1 MPVIGH
7 RSKRVISSHPHQS
20 AKIVSYP
27 IPSDKATSNDLC
39 IQTLN
44 QNRAVP
50 MAVVSTQAQQA
61 DAVRQALQISSE
73 RASHSQRA
81 EELLR
86 DDEQVPDLLDRG
98 HAPKLQDGGVA
109 EAGVQEAGLADDRA
123 QAVSGGFERRLS
135 RRRGRAGGGSAGVDG
150 VRVYGVCGPAQP
162 AGLNPL
168 CRVPPIWHSAKGF
181 LIFFTAFLPS
191 ATWSGTRQ
199 RRFCLKK
206 LFAECPRSDTRQRVF

>member
-1 MPVIGH
+1 
-7 RSKRVISSHPHQS
+7 
-20 AKIVSYP
+20 
-27 IPSDKATSNDLC
+27 
-39 IQTLN
+39 
-44 QNRAVP
+44 

-123 QAVSGGFERRLS
+123 EAVSGGFERRLS

-162 AGLNPL
+162 AGLNPPL
-168 CRVPPIWHSAKGF
+168 PSAIWHSAKGF
-181 LIFFTAFLPS
+181 LIFLTVSLPS

-206 LFAECPRSDTRQRVF
+206 NHLSSVPDLTLDKWFFNFF